1 MIGVDDPCR
10 MDETWV
16 RLDLYHY
23 LLNIIKLENCL
34 VYSLKPLPQEVMGG
48 ILS

>member
-16 RLDLYHY
+16 RSDLYHY
-23 LLNIIKLENCL
+23 LLNIKLENCL
-34 VYSLKPLPQEVMGG
+34 VYSLKPLLQEVMGG